1 MYKTKIPFIISVLVI
16 AVLIVA
22 SFVEP
27 VIGSDATHRMFYG
40 TWWFRILWAALATTG
55 AWMCVHWQLWKK
67 PAVALL
73 HVSFLV
79 ILAGALTTAL
89 TSTEGSV
96 MLYEGEQTDMFLTKD
111 RRVAHMEFILRL
123 DSFRIDR
130 YADNGEPSG
139 FRSHVSII
147 DPNSSADSASSAYD
161 TAVISMNHI
170 LRYRRLRFSQASFT
184 PDGHGTIL
192 TVIHDP
198 YGIGI
203 TYSGYALLLLSA
215 VLILLPKRLK
225 RPSTTAIVIGTVTLL
240 GTAAYTLRWTNAD
253 HLLPVLRSPLL
264 GVHIGVIVVAYLLF
278 LIMAVLSAWGLLT
291 HKPTNPQTHKLIPL
305 KSLLLPAVLFLS
317 VGIFIGAVWAGI
329 SWGNYWTW
337 DPKEVWAL
345 ITLLIY
351 CLPLH
356 RRSLPW
362 FNDERHLQWYLI
374 FAFASVLITYFGV
387 NLVLGGMHSYA

>member
-1 MYKTKIPFIISVLVI
+1 MSKTKIPFLISVLII
-16 AVLIVA
+16 AVLMVA

-27 VIGSDATHRMFYG
+27 IAGSEATHRMFYG
-40 TWWFRILWAALATTG
+40 TWWFRILWAALATSG
-55 AWMCVHWQLWKK
+55 AWMCVHWRLWKK

-111 RRVAHMEFILRL
+111 RRVAHMEFTLRL

-147 DPNSSADSASSAYD
+147 DPNSSATSASSAND

-170 LRYRRLRFSQASFT
+170 LRYRRLRFSQASYT
-184 PDGHGTIL
+184 PDGTGTIL

-203 TYSGYALLLLSA
+203 TYSGYVLLLLSA
-215 VLILLPKRLK
+215 VLLLLPKRLK
-225 RPSTTAIVIGTVTLL
+225 RPSTAAIVIGAVTLL
-240 GTAAYTLRWTNAD
+240 GTTAYTLRWTSAD

-278 LIMAVLSAWGLLT
+278 LIMALISAYSLIAHRSPTSSHLPLT
-291 HKPTNPQTHKLIPL
+291 SYL
-305 KSLLLPAVLFLS
+305 KAAVLFLS

-356 RRSLPW
+356 HRSLPW
-362 FNDERHLQWYLI
+362 FKDERHLRWYLI

-387 NLVLGGMHSYA
+387 NLVLGGMHSYAT